1 MKTLYLECNMGA
13 AGDMLMAALSELVP
27 DPDAFVAKMNAL
39 GLPGVRVE
47 RQKSEKCG
55 IVGTHMA
62 VTVDGA
68 EEHSHDVHDH
78 EHDHH
83 HEHEHDHHHD
93 HERDHD
99 HDHDHHHDHDHG
111 QPAAGGC
118 QCHCHDHHHAGMD
131 DICRII
137 GGLDVPEA
145 VKVDAAAVYGLIAMA
160 EAQAHGRPV
169 AAVHFHEVG
178 ALDAV
183 ADVVGACLLMHEIAP
198 EQVIV
203 SPVHVGSG
211 EVRCAHGVLPVPAP
225 ATARILEGAPIY
237 GGGVRGELCTPTGAA
252 LLKHFATRFGDMPAM
267 ALERT
272 GYGMGGKDFER
283 ANCLRAMLGET
294 AEPGANA
301 CDPGGAPGETACELR
316 CNLDDMTGEEI
327 AFAAE
332 ALRSAG
338 ALDVWTEAVGMKKG
352 RPGVLLA
359 CLCAPE
365 REAEFAA
372 LMLRHTTTIGVR
384 GQTVRRYTL
393 AREEI
398 RLDTPRGPVRAKR
411 SRGYGV
417 DRVKPEYDD
426 LAGIARRENLP
437 LRDVLK

>member
-68 EEHSHDVHDH
+68 EEHD
-78 EHDHH
+78 
-83 HEHEHDHHHD
+83 HHD
-93 HERDHD
+93 HNHHDHDHHD
-99 HDHDHHHDHDHG
+99 HDHDHHD
-111 QPAAGGC
+111 
-118 QCHCHDHHHAGMD
+118 HDHHHAHGHHHASVS
-131 DICRII
+131 DIESII
-137 GGLDVPEA
+137 DGLDVPAA
-145 VKVDAAAVYGLIAMA
+145 VKADAKAVYGRIA
-160 EAQAHGRPV
+160 EAESAVHGRPV
-169 AAVHFHEVG
+169 ALVHFHEVG

-183 ADVVGACLLMHEIAP
+183 ADVVGACLLMREIAP

-252 LLKHFATRFGDMPAM
+252 LLRHFATRFGDMPAM
-267 ALERT
+267 ALEKT
-272 GYGMGGKDFER
+272 GYGMGAKDFER

-294 AEPGANA
+294 AEG
-301 CDPGGAPGETACELR
+301 GETACELR

-352 RPGVLLA
+352 RPGVLLT

-372 LMLRHTTTIGVR
+372 LMLKHTATIGVR

-426 LAGIARRENLP
+426 LAEIARREDLP

>member
-68 EEHSHDVHDH
+68 EEHD
-78 EHDHH
+78 
-83 HEHEHDHHHD
+83 HHD
-93 HERDHD
+93 HNHHDHDHHD
-99 HDHDHHHDHDHG
+99 HDHDHHD
-111 QPAAGGC
+111 
-118 QCHCHDHHHAGMD
+118 HDHHHAHGHHHASVS
-131 DICRII
+131 DIESII
-137 GGLDVPEA
+137 DGLDVPAA
-145 VKVDAAAVYGLIAMA
+145 VKADAKAVYGRIA
-160 EAQAHGRPV
+160 EAESAVHGRPV
-169 AAVHFHEVG
+169 ALVHFHEVG

-183 ADVVGACLLMHEIAP
+183 ADVVGACLLMREIAP

-267 ALERT
+267 ALEKT
-272 GYGMGGKDFER
+272 GYGMGAKDFER

-294 AEPGANA
+294 AEG
-301 CDPGGAPGETACELR
+301 GETACELR

-352 RPGVLLA
+352 RPGVLLT

-372 LMLRHTTTIGVR
+372 LMLKHTATIGVR

-426 LAGIARRENLP
+426 LAEIARREDLP

>member
-68 EEHSHDVHDH
+68 EEHD
-78 EHDHH
+78 
-83 HEHEHDHHHD
+83 HHD
-93 HERDHD
+93 HNHHD
-99 HDHDHHHDHDHG
+99 HDHDHHDHHDHDH
-111 QPAAGGC
+111 
-118 QCHCHDHHHAGMD
+118 HDHDHHHAHGHHHASVS
-131 DICRII
+131 DIESII
-137 GGLDVPEA
+137 DGLDVPAA
-145 VKVDAAAVYGLIAMA
+145 VKADAKAVYGRIA
-160 EAQAHGRPV
+160 EAESAVHGRPV
-169 AAVHFHEVG
+169 ALVHFHEVG

-183 ADVVGACLLMHEIAP
+183 ADVVGACLLMREIAP

-267 ALERT
+267 ALEKT
-272 GYGMGGKDFER
+272 GYGMGAKDFER

-294 AEPGANA
+294 AEG
-301 CDPGGAPGETACELR
+301 GETACELR

-352 RPGVLLA
+352 RPGVLLT

-372 LMLRHTTTIGVR
+372 LMLKHTATIGVR

-398 RLDTPRGPVRAKR
+398 RLDTPRGPVRAKI

-426 LAGIARRENLP
+426 LAEIARREDLP

>member
-68 EEHSHDVHDH
+68 EEHD
-78 EHDHH
+78 
-83 HEHEHDHHHD
+83 HHD
-93 HERDHD
+93 HNHHD
-99 HDHDHHHDHDHG
+99 HDHDHHDHHDHDH
-111 QPAAGGC
+111 
-118 QCHCHDHHHAGMD
+118 HDHDHHHAHGHHHASVS
-131 DICRII
+131 DIESII
-137 GGLDVPEA
+137 DGLDVPAA
-145 VKVDAAAVYGLIAMA
+145 VKADAKAVYGRIA
-160 EAQAHGRPV
+160 EAESAVHGRPV
-169 AAVHFHEVG
+169 ALVHFHEVG

-183 ADVVGACLLMHEIAP
+183 ADVVGACLLMREIAP

-267 ALERT
+267 ALEKT
-272 GYGMGGKDFER
+272 GYGMGAKDFER

-294 AEPGANA
+294 AEG
-301 CDPGGAPGETACELR
+301 GETACELR

-372 LMLRHTTTIGVR
+372 LMLKHTATIGVR

-426 LAGIARRENLP
+426 LAEIARREDLP